1 MIPSTNNKLLVSE
14 DWKKIYQSFRNADFQ
29 SYDFETLRRTMISYL
44 QENFP
49 EDFNDFI
56 DSSEY
61 VALIDLIA
69 YLGQNLSFRIDLNAR
84 ENFLETAQR
93 RDSILR
99 LAQLISYVPKR
110 NTPAAG
116 FLKVTAI
123 STTDSVAD
131 ANNINLANTAITWND
146 PTNSNWYQQFITVIN
161 SSMAGSFA
169 FGKPYDRK
177 TIDGIL
183 TEQYRINS
191 ANTDVPVYG
200 FLKNINGTSMPFE
213 IVPATFSGKTSIYE
227 DAPRPKNTFSLIYK
241 NDNQG
246 SGSLNTGFFAHFRQ
260 GALNV
265 SSFSIDNPVPNEIVG
280 VNTEDINNTDVWLWQ
295 LDNNANYSN
304 LWTKVSDVVGNNI
317 IYNSLTNDERD
328 IYSVTSRDQDQIDL
342 NFADGSFGNLP
353 KGQFKLFYRQSN
365 GLTYSIKPEQM
376 SGIVIEIPYYNK
388 NGQGHTLTLTMGLQ
402 YTVNNSSGPESN
414 ASIQSKAP
422 QAFYVQNR
430 MVTAEDYNI
439 APLTLGNDIL
449 KVKSVNRVSSG
460 LSKYFELSD
469 VSGKYSK
476 TNIFAADGVVYK
488 DTHENN
494 FNFEFTGRNE
504 VFSVIKQQL
513 APIIASTSMR
523 SFYFDQYS
531 RNLLN
536 ENNSQW
542 VSVNKTSGQSRGY
555 FNNSSGTIPTGIFS
569 SDNYRYVVA
578 GALIKFVPPVGKYF
592 SATGK
597 LVNTEG
603 STTSKYIWTKVIQ
616 VIGTGAGALN
626 DGTGPVILSNVI
638 PSDAIPMEIIPKYAD
653 VLTYS
658 FETELVNLCM
668 SQRNF
673 GLTINQ
679 TTRSWDIISDSNL
692 DLINSFSL
700 DFQGNKTNASRD
712 ASWMIVFV
720 WTGKQYNVRYRITD
734 YVFESN
740 KETSFFID
748 PDTINYDFTN
758 NTVIK
763 DQINVL
769 SINTAVRSTATVN
782 TYTVGSI
789 GKDYTWQI
797 DSAIVEADGYVEP
810 KKVKVSFYD
819 YNNSGQVTD
828 PDTFENIVDSLTTS
842 TETGHLDK
850 FVYFKTLSD
859 GLRYELVDTTA
870 TPILT
875 YPTEDDAPILGE
887 RDSDYLYYFYD
898 SSENVVKS
906 VSTATSTLNEF
917 VYEPTYFAYPGRN
930 NLKFHYVHNSGED
943 RRIDPSK
950 SNLVDVF
957 LLTSAY
963 DTDYRTWLT
972 TGSGAEPLAPT
983 SQSLESNFS
992 SSLEMIKTISD
1003 EIVFQPVK
1011 YKVLFGSQATVNLQA
1026 TFKAVKNSTRPVSD
1040 NELKT
1045 RILSAINDF
1054 FNLSNWDFGQTFYFS
1069 ELSTYVMNL
1078 LTPDI
1083 TNFVIVPKSSNNF
1096 GSLYEVACLSNEI
1109 FISGAT
1115 IFDIEIIDAITS
1127 SQLKTSSIV
1136 TSSGS

>member
-123 STTDSVAD
+123 STTDNVVDS
-131 ANNINLANTAITWND
+131 NNINLANTAITWND
-146 PTNSNWYQQFITVIN
+146 PTNSNWYQQFITIMN

-183 TEQYRINS
+183 TEQYRVNS

-227 DAPRPKNTFSLIYK
+227 DAPRPGNTFSLIYK
-241 NDNQG
+241 NDSQG

-280 VNTEDINNTDVWLWQ
+280 VNTTDINDTDVWLWQ

-317 IYNSLTNDERD
+317 IYNSLTNDERN

-376 SGIVIEIPYYNK
+376 SGIVIEVPYFNK

-476 TNIFAADGVVYK
+476 TNIFAADGIVYK

-504 VFSVIKQQL
+504 VFSIIKQQL

-523 SFYFDQYS
+523 SFYFDQFQ
-531 RNLLN
+531 RPELN
-536 ENNSQW
+536 DSTW
-542 VSVNKTSGQSRGY
+542 VFVNKTSGQSRGY
-555 FNNSSGTIPTGIFS
+555 FTNGTAIPTGIFS
-569 SDNYRYVVA
+569 SDNYRYIVA
-578 GALIKFVPPVGKYF
+578 GTLIKFVPPANQYF

-597 LVNTEG
+597 LVNAES
-603 STTSKYIWTKVIQ
+603 STTVKYIWTKVIQ
-616 VIGTGAGALN
+616 VIGTGAGILA

-638 PSDAIPMEIIPKYAD
+638 PNGAIPMEIIPRYTD
-653 VLTYS
+653 VLSYS

-673 GLTINQ
+673 GLTINK
-679 TTRSWDIISDSNL
+679 TTRTWDIISDSNL

-734 YVFESN
+734 YIFESN

-763 DQINVL
+763 DQVSVL
-769 SINTAVRSTATVN
+769 SINSAVRSTTTVN
-782 TYTVGSI
+782 TYTLGII
-789 GKDYTWQI
+789 GKDYQWQI
-797 DSAIVEADGYVEP
+797 DSAVVEADGYVEP

-828 PDTFENIVDSLTTS
+828 PDTFDNIVDPLTTS
-842 TETGHLDK
+842 NETGHLDK
-850 FVYFKTLSD
+850 FVYFKKLSD
-859 GLRYELVDTTA
+859 GLRYELVDTDV
-870 TPILT
+870 TPILA
-875 YPTEDDAPILGE
+875 YPTEDDAPILGQ
-887 RDSDYLYYFYD
+887 RDPDYLYYFYD
-898 SSENVVKS
+898 SSENVMKS
-906 VSTATSTLNEF
+906 VSTATTTLNEF
-917 VYEPTYFAYPGRN
+917 VYEPDYFAYSGRSD
-930 NLKFHYVHNSGED
+930 LKFHYVHNSGED

-963 DTDYRTWLT
+963 DASYRNWLT
-972 TGSGAEPLAPT
+972 TGVGAEPLAPT

-1003 EIVFQPVK
+1003 EIIFQPVK

-1026 TFKAVKNSTRPVSD
+1026 TFKAVKNSIRPISD

-1127 SQLKTSSIV
+1127 SQLKTTSIV

>member
-123 STTDSVAD
+123 STTDNVVDS
-131 ANNINLANTAITWND
+131 NNINLANTAITWND
-146 PTNSNWYQQFITVIN
+146 PTNSNWYQQFITIMN

-183 TEQYRINS
+183 TEQYRVNS

-227 DAPRPKNTFSLIYK
+227 DAPRPGNTFSLIYK
-241 NDNQG
+241 NDSQG

-280 VNTEDINNTDVWLWQ
+280 VNTTDINDTDVWLWQ

-317 IYNSLTNDERD
+317 IYNSLTNDERN

-376 SGIVIEIPYYNK
+376 SGIVIEVPYFNK

-414 ASIQSKAP
+414 ANIQSKAP

-476 TNIFAADGVVYK
+476 TNIFAADGIVYK

-504 VFSVIKQQL
+504 VFSIIKQQL
-513 APIIASTSMR
+513 APVIASTSMR
-523 SFYFDQYS
+523 SFYFDQFQ
-531 RNLLN
+531 RPELN
-536 ENNSQW
+536 DSTW
-542 VSVNKTSGQSRGY
+542 VFVNKTSGQSRGY
-555 FNNSSGTIPTGIFS
+555 FTNGTAIPTGIFS
-569 SDNYRYVVA
+569 SDNYRYIVA
-578 GALIKFVPPVGKYF
+578 GTLIKFVPPAGQYF

-597 LVNTEG
+597 LVNAES
-603 STTSKYIWTKVIQ
+603 STTVKYIWTKVIQ
-616 VIGTGAGALN
+616 VIGTGAGALD

-638 PSDAIPMEIIPKYAD
+638 PNGAIPMEIIPRYTD
-653 VLTYS
+653 VLSYS

-673 GLTINQ
+673 GLTINK
-679 TTRSWDIISDSNL
+679 TTRTWDIISDSNL

-734 YVFESN
+734 YIFESN

-763 DQINVL
+763 DQVNVL
-769 SINTAVRSTATVN
+769 SINSAVRPTTAVNTSTL
-782 TYTVGSI
+782 GSI
-789 GKDYTWQI
+789 GKDYQWQI
-797 DSAIVEADGYVEP
+797 DSAVVEVDGYVEP

-828 PDTFENIVDSLTTS
+828 PDTFDNIVDPLTTS
-842 TETGHLDK
+842 NETGHLDK
-850 FVYFKTLSD
+850 FVYFKKLSD
-859 GLRYELVDTTA
+859 GLRYELVNIDV
-870 TPILT
+870 TPILS
-875 YPTEDDAPILGE
+875 YPTEDDAPILGQ
-887 RDSDYLYYFYD
+887 RDPDYLYYFYN
-898 SSENVVKS
+898 SSENVMKS

-917 VYEPTYFAYPGRN
+917 VYEPNYFAYPGRSD
-930 NLKFHYVHNSGED
+930 LKFHYVHNSGED

-963 DTDYRTWLT
+963 DASYRNWLT
-972 TGSGAEPLAPT
+972 TGVGVEPLAPT

-1003 EIVFQPVK
+1003 EIIFQPVK

-1026 TFKAVKNSTRPVSD
+1026 TFKAVKNSTRPISD

-1083 TNFVIVPKSSNNF
+1083 TNFVIVPKSNNNF

-1127 SQLKTSSIV
+1127 SQLKTTSIV